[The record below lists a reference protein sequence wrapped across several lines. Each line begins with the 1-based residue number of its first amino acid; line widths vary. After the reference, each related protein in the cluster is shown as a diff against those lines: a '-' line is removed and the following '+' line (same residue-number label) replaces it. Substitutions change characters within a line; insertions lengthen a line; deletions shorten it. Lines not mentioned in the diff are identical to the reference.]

1 LIRELCK
8 LVAAFAVLIVVLSW
22 AGFLT
27 TSNRNYVT
35 LHKTWSS
42 LSFGRNPKLW
52 LCCTKPLMSEV
63 PLSPDGFI
71 PRFL

>member
-1 LIRELCK
+1 MIRELCK

-35 LHKTWSS
+35 IK
-42 LSFGRNPKLW
+42 
-52 LCCTKPLMSEV
+52 
-63 PLSPDGFI
+63 
-71 PRFL
+71 